1 MRRKVLLVTRRSHR
15 VPAAMPPAKR
25 FEIHINLGLTRTMV
39 TRLDRVLD
47 KDKGETRAAAI
58 REAIDEMTKNRE
70 TKKKGGRP

>member
-1 MRRKVLLVTRRSHR
+1 
-15 VPAAMPPAKR
+15 MPPAKR